1 MVQAVIRTGGKQYR
15 VAANDVIKV
24 EKLAGDAG
32 DQIVFADV
40 LAISGEGSAE
50 IGAPLISGASVA
62 ARVIAQD
69 RADKVMIF
77 KKKKRHNYRRT
88 KGHRQHLTVLRI
100 EEILT
105 GGAAPSGP
113 AKMEAKKKE
122 APAAPAEGEAKEAA
136 AAEAAPGKARSA
148 KPASKKPAPGKARS
162 KKPAAKTKTKKGKK

>member
-24 EKLAGDAG
+24 ERLAGDAG
-32 DQIVFADV
+32 DQIVFGDV
-40 LAISGEGSAE
+40 LALSGEGSAE

-105 GGAAPSGP
+105 GGATPSGP
-113 AKMEAKKKE
+113 AKIEAKEKE
-122 APAAPAEGEAKEAA
+122 APAAPAQGEAKEAA
-136 AAEAAPGKARSA
+136 AAEAAPAKTKTAPAKA
-148 KPASKKPAPGKARS
+148 APGKAGS
-162 KKPAAKTKTKKGKK
+162 KKPAAKTKKGKK

>member
-24 EKLAGDAG
+24 ERLAGDAG
-32 DQIVFADV
+32 DQIVFGEV
-40 LAISGEGSAE
+40 LAVTGGDAVAV
-50 IGAPLISGASVA
+50 GAPLVSGASVA

-77 KKKKRHNYRRT
+77 KKRRRHNYRRT

-105 GGAAPSGP
+105 GGAKPANP
-113 AKMEAKKKE
+113 AKIEAK
-122 APAAPAEGEAKEAA
+122 AE
-136 AAEAAPGKARSA
+136 
-148 KPASKKPAPGKARS
+148 
-162 KKPAAKTKTKKGKK
+162 TK

>member
-24 EKLAGDAG
+24 ERLTGDAG
-32 DQIVFADV
+32 DQIVFGEV
-40 LAISGEGSAE
+40 LAVTGGDTAAV
-50 IGAPLISGASVA
+50 GAPLVSGASVA

-77 KKKKRHNYRRT
+77 KKRRRHNYRRT

-105 GGAAPSGP
+105 GGAKPTKP
-113 AKMEAKKKE
+113 AKIEAK
-122 APAAPAEGEAKEAA
+122 AE
-136 AAEAAPGKARSA
+136 
-148 KPASKKPAPGKARS
+148 
-162 KKPAAKTKTKKGKK
+162 TK

>member
-24 EKLAGDAG
+24 ERLAGDAG
-32 DQIVFADV
+32 DQIVFGEV
-40 LAISGEGSAE
+40 LAVTGGDTAAV
-50 IGAPLISGASVA
+50 GAPLVSGASVA

-77 KKKKRHNYRRT
+77 KKRRRHNYRRT

-105 GGAAPSGP
+105 GGAKPSQP
-113 AKMEAKKKE
+113 AKVEAK
-122 APAAPAEGEAKEAA
+122 AE
-136 AAEAAPGKARSA
+136 
-148 KPASKKPAPGKARS
+148 
-162 KKPAAKTKTKKGKK
+162 TK

>member
-24 EKLAGDAG
+24 ERLAGDAG
-32 DQIVFADV
+32 DQIVFGEV
-40 LAISGEGSAE
+40 LAVTGGDTAAV
-50 IGAPLISGASVA
+50 GAPLVSGASVA

-77 KKKKRHNYRRT
+77 KKRRRHNYRRT

-105 GGAAPSGP
+105 GGAKPTKP
-113 AKMEAKKKE
+113 AKVEAK
-122 APAAPAEGEAKEAA
+122 AQ
-136 AAEAAPGKARSA
+136 
-148 KPASKKPAPGKARS
+148 
-162 KKPAAKTKTKKGKK
+162 TK